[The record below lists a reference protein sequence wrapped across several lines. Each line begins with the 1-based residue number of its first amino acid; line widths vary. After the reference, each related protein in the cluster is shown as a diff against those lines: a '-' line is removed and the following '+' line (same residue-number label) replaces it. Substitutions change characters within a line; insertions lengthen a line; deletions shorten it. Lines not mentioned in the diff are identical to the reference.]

1 MNRRSL
7 PNLVVAALLFTACGG
22 SSSAPSAGS
31 LPAAQAIVVAT
42 APLEASVQP
51 GQSVKFTARVTGTAD
66 TSVTWS
72 VDEADGG
79 SVDPAG
85 LYTAPAIEGT
95 FHVRAEPASAAT
107 AAGAAPAA
115 STASVGPSTL
125 SKKGGTTSVVRVGK
139 GGAAQTVAV
148 SLSPATATLD
158 ACKGQVFAAT
168 VTGASNTNVTWT
180 VVESGGGSVA
190 SGIYTAPQVPGIYT
204 VTATSVADP
213 TKTAQAT
220 ITVGPE
226 KVLAVAVAPG
236 SGAALPNGT
245 LALAATLTTS
255 CGTFPA
261 Q

>member
-22 SSSAPSAGS
+22 SSSAPSGAS
-31 LPAAQAIVVAT
+31 IPAAQAIVVAT

-66 TSVTWS
+66 PSVTWS

-79 SVDPAG
+79 SVDSAG
-85 LYTAPAIEGT
+85 LYTAPAVEGT
-95 FHVRAEPASAAT
+95 FHVRAESASAA
-107 AAGAAPAA
+107 GSAAPAA
-115 STASVGPSTL
+115 STASLGPTTL
-125 SKKGGTTSVVRVGK
+125 SKKGGTASVVRVGK
-139 GGAAQTVAV
+139 GGAAQAVAV

-180 VVESGGGSVA
+180 VGEAGGGSVTN
-190 SGIYTAPQVPGIYT
+190 GIYTAPEVPGIYT
-204 VTATSVADP
+204 VTATSVSDP

-236 SGAALPNGT
+236 AGAALPNGT